1 MLANFHTHTL
11 FCDGHDSVYDMAEFA
26 FSSGFTHLGFSSH
39 APLPFDARWA
49 MKEDRIASYIK
60 EIEDAKNAFNSMKIF
75 TGLEVDYIPS
85 TWDYS
90 KKIISENKFDYVI
103 GAVHLL
109 GEPGEKDYI
118 TITGNS
124 SRFADSLSNA
134 GKRIESA
141 VQEYYERLIYL
152 IRNTS
157 CDVIAHFD
165 LIKKVNVDFQI
176 FDENSSW
183 YNAFLTEALEAL
195 ADNPKI
201 VEVNTGALSR
211 KKSKDLFPSDY
222 ILRFLLKNN
231 IPVVINSD
239 CHRKKDIAAYYDF
252 AIEKLKSL
260 GFSYT
265 MIYDTERWIKTPL

>member
-11 FCDGHDSVYDMAEFA
+11 FCDGHDTVFDMAEFA

-39 APLPFDARWA
+39 APLPFDARWT
-49 MKEDRIASYIK
+49 MKEERISSYIK
-60 EIEDAKNAFNSMKIF
+60 EIDDAKKKFNKMKIF
-75 TGLEVDYIPS
+75 TALEIDYIPS
-85 TWDYS
+85 TWEYS
-90 KKIISENKFDYVI
+90 KKIISDNKYDYLI

-109 GEPGEKDYI
+109 GEPGGKDYI

-124 SRFADSLSNA
+124 SRFADSLANS
-134 GKRIESA
+134 GKDIISA
-141 VQEYYERLIYL
+141 VREYYERMIYL
-152 IRNTS
+152 IRYTEV
-157 CDVIAHFD
+157 DVIAHFD

-176 FDENSSW
+176 FDENASW
-183 YNAFLTEALEAL
+183 YIDFLNSALNAL
-195 ADNPKI
+195 AANPKI
-201 VEVNTGALSR
+201 IEVNTGALSR

-222 ILRFLLKNN
+222 ILKFLLEND

-252 AIEKLKSL
+252 ACDKLKSL

-265 MIYDTERWIKTPL
+265 MIFDEKGWIKNPL

>member
-11 FCDGHDSVYDMAEFA
+11 FCDGHDSVYEMAEFA

-39 APLPFDARWA
+39 APLPFNSRWA
-49 MKEDRIASYIK
+49 MKEDNIDQYIN
-60 EIEDAKNAFNSMKIF
+60 EIEEVKKSFIKMKIF
-75 TGLEVDYIPS
+75 KALEVDYIPS

-90 KKIISENKFDYVI
+90 KKIITDNRFDYLI

-109 GEPGEKDYI
+109 GEPGKKDYI

-124 SRFADSLSNA
+124 ARFAESLLNT
-134 GKRIESA
+134 GKDIESA

-152 IRNTS
+152 IRYTS
-157 CDVIAHFD
+157 CDIIAHFD
-165 LIKKVNVDFQI
+165 LIKKVNVDFPI
-176 FDENSSW
+176 FNENSSW
-183 YNAFLTEALEAL
+183 YISFLDEALYAL
-195 ADNPKI
+195 MKNPKI

-222 ILRFLLKNN
+222 ILKFLLKNN

-252 AIEKLKSL
+252 AIDKLKNL
-260 GFSYT
+260 GFTYT
-265 MIYDTERWIKTPL
+265 MIYDEAGWIQVPL

>member
-49 MKEDRIASYIK
+49 MKEERISSYIK
-60 EIEDAKNAFNSMKIF
+60 EIEDSKKSFSKMKIF
-75 TGLEVDYIPS
+75 TALEVDYIPS
-85 TWDYS
+85 TWEYS
-90 KKIISENKFDYVI
+90 KKIISDNKFDYLI

-109 GEPGEKDYI
+109 GEPDGKDYI

-124 SRFADSLSNA
+124 SRFADSLTNS
-134 GKRIESA
+134 GKDIISA
-141 VQEYYERLIYL
+141 VREYYERMIYL
-152 IRNTS
+152 IRYTEV
-157 CDVIAHFD
+157 DVIAHFD
-165 LIKKVNVDFQI
+165 LIKKVNIDFQI
-176 FDENSSW
+176 FDENASW
-183 YNAFLTEALEAL
+183 YNDFLNSALDAL
-195 ADNPKI
+195 AANPKI

-222 ILRFLLKNN
+222 ILRFLLKND

-252 AIEKLKSL
+252 ACDRLKSL
-260 GFSYT
+260 GFTYT
-265 MIYDTERWIKTPL
+265 MIYDEEGWIKTPL

>member
-11 FCDGHDSVYDMAEFA
+11 FCDGHDTVFEMAEFA
-26 FSSGFTHLGFSSH
+26 NSSGFTHLGFSSH

-49 MKEDRIASYIK
+49 MKEERISTYIK
-60 EIEDAKNAFNSMKIF
+60 EIEDARKAFGKMKIF

-85 TWDYS
+85 TWQYS
-90 KKIISENKFDYVI
+90 KKIISDYKFDYLI

-109 GEPGEKDYI
+109 GEPGRQDYI

-124 SRFADSLSNA
+124 ARFADSLINSEKN
-134 GKRIESA
+134 IESA
-141 VQEYYERLIYL
+141 VREYYERLIYL
-152 IRNTS
+152 IKNTE

-165 LIKKVNVDFQI
+165 LIKKVNIDFQI
-176 FDENSSW
+176 FDENAAW
-183 YNAFLTEALEAL
+183 YNSLLDNALSAL
-195 ADNPKI
+195 KENPKI

-211 KKSKDLFPSDY
+211 RKSKDLFPSDY
-222 ILRFLLKNN
+222 ILKFLLKND

-239 CHRKKDIAAYYDF
+239 CHRKKDIAAYYDY
-252 AIEKLKSL
+252 ALQKLQSL

-265 MIYDTERWIKTPL
+265 MIYDEKGWIKTPL